1 MVLTDKQLESRLDE
15 MFDLSQS
22 DNVTLE
28 NLREQINPNSIDL
41 IRTET
46 DRVDLTAD
54 IPEGISSLKYY
65 VTDLAGNRS
74 EIIGK

>member
-41 IRTET
+41 IRTES

>member
-22 DNVTLE
+22 DNDTLE

-41 IRTET
+41 IRTES